1 MAKVRTGSE
10 KEFFNFYI
18 KTNEMISEK
27 EIKHIAGLARI
38 GMIEEEEETLRKDIS
53 RILDYFDLLKEAN
66 VSEME
71 PTSRIATIENVM
83 RKDEARNESIELA
96 DKLIEAAPEKKGRY
110 IKVRAVL

>member
-1 MAKVRTGSE
+1 
-10 KEFFNFYI
+10 
-18 KTNEMISEK
+18 MISEK